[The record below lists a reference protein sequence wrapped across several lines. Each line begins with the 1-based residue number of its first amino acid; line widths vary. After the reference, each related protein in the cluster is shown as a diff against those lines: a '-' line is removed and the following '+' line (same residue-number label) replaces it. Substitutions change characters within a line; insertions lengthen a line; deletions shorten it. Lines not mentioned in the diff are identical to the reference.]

1 MYYNCNNILIIII
14 LINSNSLQLAAIVR
28 YVVEQVALDSEVRS
42 RLLSECD
49 GISNLV
55 DWLDSIN
62 RRPGLSE
69 FDSKLSS
76 IEVNISAL
84 KQCIGYAEDG
94 YQRNVI

>member
-1 MYYNCNNILIIII
+1 MYSNYNNILIIMI

-28 YVVEQVALDSEVRS
+28 YVVEQVALDPEVRS

-62 RRPGLSE
+62 RRPGSVSYTHLTLPTIYS
-69 FDSKLSS
+69 
-76 IEVNISAL
+76 V
-84 KQCIGYAEDG
+84 
-94 YQRNVI
+94 